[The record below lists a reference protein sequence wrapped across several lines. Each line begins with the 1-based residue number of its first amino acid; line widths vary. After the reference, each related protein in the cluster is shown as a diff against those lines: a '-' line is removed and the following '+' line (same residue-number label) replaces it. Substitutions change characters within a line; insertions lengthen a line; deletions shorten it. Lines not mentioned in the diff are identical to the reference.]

1 MDICSENLTYSL
13 YETGGGYDKNVTYNE
28 LVEIVN
34 RAEMTES
41 DQMADFV
48 ALEINYQ
55 TNYTRKQLNRIAEYY
70 QISKR
75 KKKKHELI
83 QDIVL
88 YEKNPENI
96 EIVFKRKK
104 LWAYMQEIKNDSFLS
119 KFLIFN

>member
-1 MDICSENLTYSL
+1 MDICSENLS
-13 YETGGGYDKNVTYNE
+13 YELHEKNNTINETVTYDE

-34 RAEMTES
+34 LMEITEC

-55 TNYTRKQLNRIAEYY
+55 TNYTRKQLDRIAEYY
-70 QISKR
+70 KISRR
-75 KKKKHELI
+75 KKKKDELI

-88 YEKNPENI
+88 YEKDSGNI
-96 EIVFKRKK
+96 EKVYRRKK

>member
-1 MDICSENLTYSL
+1 MDICSENLSYSL
-13 YETGGGYDKNVTYNE
+13 HEKNNIENQTVTYDE

-34 RAEMTES
+34 LMEITEC

-55 TNYTRKQLNRIAEYY
+55 TNYTRKQLDRIAEYY
-70 QISKR
+70 NISKR
-75 KKKKHELI
+75 KKKKDELI

-88 YEKNPENI
+88 YEKDSFNI
-96 EIVFKRKK
+96 EKVYRRKK
-104 LWAYMQEIKNDSFLS
+104 LWAYMQEIKNDSFLR